1 MPSEPDSLNGAA
13 PLALQVSDLRF
24 RWPSQSQDAPDTLG
38 PLGFELGRGQ
48 SLFLAG
54 ASGSGKS
61 TLLSLLA
68 GIHLPTHGRC
78 LVLGHDLSG
87 WSGGQRDRWRG
98 ESLGIVFQQFNLL
111 PYLSVWDNVLLPIQ
125 LHPSRMGADAN
136 PLNAQAQARE
146 LLLSLDLAEGLWA
159 RPSHQLSVGQQQ
171 RVAVARALIGRPQ
184 LVIADEPTSALD
196 EARRESFMS
205 VMLEL
210 VRSQGVGLVMASH
223 DQRLAHYFDHRIE
236 IYSPAGLGSQGAL
249 K

>member
-1 MPSEPDSLNGAA
+1 MK
-13 PLALQVSDLRF
+13 VSDLRF
-24 RWPSQSQDAPDTLG
+24 RWPSQSQDTPDIIG
-38 PLGFELGRGQ
+38 PLGFELARGQ

-68 GIHLPTHGRC
+68 GIHLPTRGRC
-78 LVLGHDLSG
+78 LVLGQDLSV

-111 PYLSVWDNVLLPIQ
+111 PYLSVWDNVLLPIE
-125 LHPSRMGADAN
+125 LHPSRLGANTD

-146 LLLSLDLAEGLWA
+146 LLLSLDLAESLWE

-210 VRSQGVGLVMASH
+210 VRSQGVALVMASH
-223 DQRLAHYFDHRIE
+223 DQRLAEYFDHRIE
-236 IYSPAGLGSQGAL
+236 LNASAGLGMQEAPR
-249 K
+249 